1 MEFTKGRRNFLV
13 TLLSFMV
20 GMIYFIPYIRISFY
34 DQTVA
39 ALQLTNAQMGILGSV
54 YGTLA
59 IFCYGIGGILAQKFS
74 PKLLIAVSLAGT
86 GAVSLWQATFPS
98 YTCLIIIY
106 CLYAVFTTATLWSP
120 YITMMRSF
128 GTDAEQG
135 RLFGIS
141 ESMRS
146 VVSAVVGFIFIWI
159 FSLFSNETGG
169 YRAILIIAAVIYF
182 VFAVLALVCF
192 PNTAKAEKKERESRG
207 NILAAMKLPGV
218 WLVGLFIFFCYAL
231 NCGGAYYFGTYTT
244 QVLHTSQAVSSGLQI
259 LRTYILAIGL
269 GIVGGIVIDK
279 FKYRS
284 RFLMLAL
291 AGATIASAIMPALSG
306 YMWAAIVVSVI
317 ISGINYMIKSVYYSI
332 MDEAMIPR
340 DLTGAASGII
350 SFLAYVPDAF
360 ITAMV
365 GGWLDQDPIGGFNKL
380 FIFMALCGAAAI
392 LCAVLINRQYIKK
405 EQLTFCRQCPE
416 KIFSLA
422 LPGFWEVEILC

>member
-380 FIFMALCGAAAI
+380 FIFMALCGVAAI
-392 LCAVLINRQYIKK
+392 ICAVLINRQYIKK
-405 EQLTFCRQCPE
+405 NN
-416 KIFSLA
+416 
-422 LPGFWEVEILC
+422 